1 MVNVKIKREILSNL
15 VEELDNPK
23 ILILLGA
30 RQVGKTFL
38 LNELETHCKKKKK
51 TTKYFNL
58 ELPDHSR
65 YFAKDIV
72 ELYKEVTK
80 DIDYL
85 FIDEFQYFNNASK
98 FFKAIF
104 DDKRNKTKVVASG
117 SSSLEMH
124 KHLKESLTGRKTT
137 KIIRTL
143 NFNEF
148 S

>member
-1 MVNVKIKREILSNL
+1 MKIKREILSNL

-38 LNELETHCKKKKK
+38 LNELEAHCKKKKK
-51 TTKYFNL
+51 KTKYFNL

-98 FFKAIF
+98 IFKAIF
-104 DDKRNKTKVVASG
+104 DDKRNKTKVVA
-117 SSSLEMH
+117 
-124 KHLKESLTGRKTT
+124 
-137 KIIRTL
+137 
-143 NFNEF
+143 
-148 S
+148 